1 MLLPFTTGINDDGI
15 ITIGGCDVASLKAKY
30 GTPLYIIDLDTL
42 QKQCENYLSSFNFAG
57 YETEIIYASKAF
69 CALPMCQYIKQQGL
83 SIDVSTGGELYTV
96 LKSGFKPEK
105 IFFHGNNKS
114 LEEIKFGLEYKVGTF
129 VVDNINE
136 METINFLAG
145 ERAIKQDIMLRITP
159 GIKAHTHKYIQTGA
173 IESKFGFGL
182 YEGIAMGA
190 VNKALNMENLN
201 LTGFHAHIGS
211 QIFNI
216 EVYDKLIGTMLG
228 FIREIKDTTGFE
240 AKTLNIGGGL
250 GIRYVPQ
257 DQPSSIEEFAA
268 VVGGALEKYSAAHGV
283 KITKICLEPGRSII
297 GNAGT
302 TLYEVGVV
310 KVIPRIKN
318 YIAVDGGMS
327 DNIRP
332 VLYQAKYQAYI
343 ANRAAYAG
351 KITNGDSENT
361 GSESKNSPSGKS
373 ETVKYTIVGKHCES
387 GDVIIEDIM
396 LPAVKERDLILVGST
411 GAYCYSMS
419 SNYNGQPRSAV
430 ITVKD
435 GKSCTWVERQS
446 YEDLILK
453 DKKLN
458 ECE

>member
-1 MLLPFTTGINDDGI
+1 
-15 ITIGGCDVASLKAKY
+15 
-30 GTPLYIIDLDTL
+30 
-42 QKQCENYLSSFNFAG
+42 
-57 YETEIIYASKAF
+57 
-69 CALPMCQYIKQQGL
+69 
-83 SIDVSTGGELYTV
+83 
-96 LKSGFKPEK
+96 
-105 IFFHGNNKS
+105 
-114 LEEIKFGLEYKVGTF
+114 
-129 VVDNINE
+129 
-136 METINFLAG
+136 
-145 ERAIKQDIMLRITP
+145 
-159 GIKAHTHKYIQTGA
+159 
-173 IESKFGFGL
+173 
-182 YEGIAMGA
+182 
-190 VNKALNMENLN
+190 
-201 LTGFHAHIGS
+201 
-211 QIFNI
+211 
-216 EVYDKLIGTMLG
+216 MLG

-318 YIAVDGGMS
+318 YVAVDGGMS

-430 ITVKD
+430 VTVKD
-435 GKSCTWVERQS
+435 GKSCIWVERQS

>member
-1 MLLPFTTGINDDGI
+1 MLLPVTTGINEDGI

-42 QKQCENYLSSFNFAG
+42 KKQCETYLSSFNFFG
-57 YETEIIYASKAF
+57 YQTEIIYASKAF

-96 LKSGFKPEK
+96 LRSGFGPDK

-129 VVDNINE
+129 IVDNLNE
-136 METINFLAG
+136 METINYLAG
-145 ERAIKQDIMLRITP
+145 ERSMRQDIMLRITP

-182 YEGIAMGA
+182 YEGIAMDA
-190 VNKALNMENLN
+190 VKKAINMENIN
-201 LTGFHAHIGS
+201 ITGFHAHIGS

-216 EVYDKLIGTMLG
+216 EVYDKLIDTMLG
-228 FIREIKDTTGFE
+228 FIREVKDATGFE
-240 AKTLNIGGGL
+240 AETLNIGGGL

-268 VVGGALEKYSAAHGV
+268 VVYGALEKYSTAHGV
-283 KITKICLEPGRSII
+283 KIDKICLEPGRSII

-310 KVIPRIKN
+310 KVIPRLKN

-351 KITNGDSENT
+351 KITNGDAENT
-361 GSESKNSPSGKS
+361 GPEGKGGPSGDA
-373 ETVKYTIVGKHCES
+373 EPVKYTIVGKHCES

-430 ITVKD
+430 ISVKD

-446 YEDLILK
+446 YEDLIIK